1 MVIIILENIN
11 KVSVV
16 DMELTYTKV
25 ANDMRVNGTIIYNTV
40 KAQRKWQT
48 DLNSKENSR
57 TDRKMDM
64 DNSIG

>member
-1 MVIIILENIN
+1 
-11 KVSVV
+11 
-16 DMELTYTKV
+16 
-25 ANDMRVNGTIIYNTV
+25 MRVNGAIIYNTV

>member
-25 ANDMRVNGTIIYNTV
+25 ANDMRVNGTIIYNTE
-40 KAQRKWQT
+40 KAQKKWQT